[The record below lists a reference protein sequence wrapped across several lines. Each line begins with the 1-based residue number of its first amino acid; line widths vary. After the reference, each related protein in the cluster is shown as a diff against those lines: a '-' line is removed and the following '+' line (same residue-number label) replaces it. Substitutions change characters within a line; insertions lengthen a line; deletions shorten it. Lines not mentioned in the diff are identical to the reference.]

1 MNDGDALY
9 KNICEHPEDDTLRLI
24 YADYLD
30 EQGDEESR
38 IRAEYIRLSVSMQFP
53 PDEANFSAVADWD
66 EKYTRCKRIAIEH
79 GKKWI
84 DPKCRICN
92 GDGYKEQLPGE
103 PRCIGCFGLGDIY
116 HTRGRFNNVKSRSVE
131 YERGFPVSVTCKIEE
146 VFSDW
151 NTNPFDPQKQ
161 LWIISEWCKQI
172 VETTPITRFM
182 IKNLI
187 TYRIPSGRRPN
198 IKTVY
203 QWREYTGNATGITGV
218 LPVWLFRLI
227 WNNIDIGERT
237 YTDSYRPIP
246 GTLHLQ
252 YNSSQEAYT
261 ALGIA
266 IGREVRRQVYGN
278 KVSA

>member
-1 MNDGDALY
+1 MNTEQALY
-9 KNICEHPEDDTLRLI
+9 KNICTNTDDDTLRLI

-30 EQGDEESR
+30 EQEDEESR

-66 EKYTRCKRIAIEH
+66 EKHTRCKKIALEH

-84 DPKCRICN
+84 DSECKVCN
-92 GDGYKEQLPGE
+92 GMLRVDCK
-103 PRCIGCFGLGDIY
+103 GCFGLGDIY
-116 HTRGRFNNVKSRSVE
+116 HTRGRLGDVKPRSVE
-131 YERGFPVSVTCKIEE
+131 YERGFPVSVTCKIQE
-146 VFSDW
+146 VFPEWD
-151 NTNPFDPQKQ
+151 
-161 LWIISEWCKQI
+161 ISSVPNNMHNIVELSIGGWCKQI

-182 IKNLI
+182 IENLI